1 MAGQIPRQFIDDLL
15 ARTDIVELIDQ
26 RVPLKKKGR
35 NHSAC
40 CPFHNEK
47 TPSFTVSQDKQ
58 FYHCFGCGAHGNAIT
73 FLMEYEQL
81 EFVEA
86 IEELAAQHHIEVP
99 REGGG
104 PARPTGQADD
114 YQLMQKATELW
125 QRQLQQGPSSELAQ
139 SYLQKRGLTQSTI
152 ERFAIGVAPD
162 SWDFILK
169 QLGQSGTKAR
179 DQLFEL
185 KLTNRN
191 EQGREYD
198 FFRNRLMFPIRDR
211 RGRVI
216 AFGGRV
222 FSDGTPKYLNSPE
235 TRLFHKGRELYG
247 LYEARQQQDRLEQV
261 LVVEGYM
268 DVVAL
273 AEYGIHF
280 AVASLGTATTSEHMQ
295 TLFRYCRQVVCC
307 YDGDRAGRDAAWR
320 ALQNALPQLKDGV
333 ELNFVFLPDGEDP
346 DTVVQKEGKDAF
358 LQRIQQATSL
368 QHYFFEHLMQEH
380 DPSSDAGKSALL
392 AKGKE
397 LIAQIPSD
405 FYREQLED
413 KLYSLVGKQS
423 DRAQGTS
430 TNRSNARFSV
440 PKTQSMTPMRR
451 AIALLLQYPR
461 LATTIPQAAE
471 LAGTN
476 LPGITLLL
484 NLQQHILNN
493 PQIRTAQ
500 LLEYWRDSKEYSIL
514 NKLAMWDPQLDP
526 EQVEQEFIDS
536 FGSIEDHYLQQ
547 RLEALERT
555 AKLQKLSPDEQQ
567 EYLLLLKALKS
578 RKPRSATS

>member
-81 EFVEA
+81 EFPEA
-86 IEELAAQHHIEVP
+86 IEELAAMHHLEVP

-104 PARPTGQADD
+104 PARPSGQADD
-114 YQLMQKATELW
+114 YELMQKVSSLW
-125 QRQLQQGPSSELAQ
+125 QQQLQHGPASAQ
-139 SYLQKRGLTQSTI
+139 AQAYLKRRGLSANTVQK
-152 ERFAIGVAPD
+152 FGIGVAPD
-162 SWDFILK
+162 SWDFVLR
-169 QLGQSGTKAR
+169 QLGKDKKVR
-179 DQLFEL
+179 DQLVEL
-185 KLTNRN
+185 KLTSRN

-222 FSDGTPKYLNSPE
+222 FDDGTPKYLNSPE

-247 LYEARQQQDRLEQV
+247 LFEARQQQERLEQV

-273 AEYGIHF
+273 SEQGIDF
-280 AVASLGTATTSEHMQ
+280 AVASLGTATTSDHMQ
-295 TLFRYCRQVVCC
+295 TLFRYCRSVVCC

-333 ELNFVFLPDGEDP
+333 ELKFVFLPDGEDP
-346 DTVVQKEGKDAF
+346 DSMVQQEGKEAF
-358 LQRIQQATSL
+358 LARVAAAASL
-368 QHYFFEHLMQEH
+368 QHYFFEYLLTQH
-380 DPSSDAGKSALL
+380 DASSDAGKSALL
-392 AKGKE
+392 AEGKA
-397 LIAQIPSD
+397 LIGQIPSE
-405 FYREQLED
+405 FYREQLSD
-413 KLYSLVGKQS
+413 KLHNLIGKPKE
-423 DRAQGTS
+423 AKAAPGKGIT
-430 TNRSNARFSV
+430 ARYL
-440 PKTQSMTPMRR
+440 PKAQSMTPMRR
-451 AIALLLQYPR
+451 AIALLLQYPA
-461 LATTIPQAAE
+461 LANSIPQAQE
-471 LAGTN
+471 LAGAQ
-476 LPGITLLL
+476 LPGFDLLL
-484 NLQQHILNN
+484 ALQQKILEI
-493 PQIRTAQ
+493 PGVRTAQ
-500 LLEYWRDSKEYSIL
+500 LLEHWRNSQEYPIL
-514 NKLAMWDPQLDP
+514 NKLAVWDPQLEP
-526 EQVEQEFIDS
+526 EQIEPEFVDT
-536 FGSIEDHYLQQ
+536 FAAIEDLYLQQ

-555 AKLQKLSPDEQQ
+555 AKLQKLTSVEQQ
-567 EYLLLLKALKS
+567 EYVLLLTALKS
-578 RKPRSATS
+578 RKPRSAPS

>member
-81 EFVEA
+81 EFPEA
-86 IEELAAQHHIEVP
+86 IEELAAMHHLEVP

-114 YQLMQKATELW
+114 YQLMQKASTLW
-125 QRQLQQGPSSELAQ
+125 QQQLQQGPASAEAQ
-139 SYLQKRGLTQSTI
+139 AYLKRRGLSPATVQK
-152 ERFAIGVAPD
+152 FGIGVAPD
-162 SWDFILK
+162 SWDFLLR
-169 QLGQSGTKAR
+169 QLGSDKKTR

-191 EQGREYD
+191 DQGREYD
-198 FFRNRLMFPIRDR
+198 FFRHRLMFPIRDR

-222 FSDGTPKYLNSPE
+222 FDDGTPKYLNSPE

-247 LYEARQQQDRLEQV
+247 LFEARQQQERLDQV

-273 AEYGIHF
+273 SEQGIDF
-280 AVASLGTATTSEHMQ
+280 AVASLGTATTSDHMQ
-295 TLFRYCRQVVCC
+295 TLFRYCRSVVCC

-333 ELNFVFLPDGEDP
+333 ELKFVFLPDGEDP
-346 DTVVQKEGKDAF
+346 DSMVQQEGKAAF
-358 LQRIQQATSL
+358 LQRIANASSL
-368 QHYFFEHLMQEH
+368 QQYFFEHLLSLH
-380 DPSSDAGKSALL
+380 DVRSDAGKSALL
-392 AKGKE
+392 AEGKA
-397 LIAQIPSD
+397 LLGQIPSE
-405 FYREQLED
+405 FYREQLSD
-413 KLYSLVGKQS
+413 KLHNLIGK
-423 DRAQGTS
+423 AKAPAAVPAKGNT
-430 TNRSNARFSV
+430 ARFL
-440 PKTQSMTPMRR
+440 PKAQAMTPMRR
-451 AIALLLQYPR
+451 AIALLLQYPV
-461 LATTIPQAAE
+461 LANAIVQAKD
-471 LAGTN
+471 LAGAS
-476 LPGITLLL
+476 LPGIELLL
-484 NLQQHILNN
+484 ALQQKIIDS
-493 PQIRTAQ
+493 PGIRTAQ
-500 LLEYWRDSKEYSIL
+500 LLEHWRDSPEYTIL
-514 NKLAMWDPQLDP
+514 NKLAVWDPQLDP
-526 EQVEQEFIDS
+526 EQIEPEFIDT
-536 FGSIEDHYLQQ
+536 FAAIEDQYLQQ

-555 AKLQKLSPDEQQ
+555 AKLQKLTPAEQQ
-567 EYLLLLKALKS
+567 EYLLLLTALKS
-578 RKPRSATS
+578 RKPRTAPS